1 MKMFDKT
8 LYRLKCRQKTLR
20 HNDNGTIN
28 YYNLYGEPLDNH
40 KKKIYLSI
48 SLDQVSSFVRN
59 SL

>member
-20 HNDNGTIN
+20 HNDNVTIN

-40 KKKIYLSI
+40 KKIYLSI
-48 SLDQVSSFVRN
+48 YLP
-59 SL
+59 